1 MHITFDEQNRFFHL
15 STSEMSYAFGIAADG
30 RLRHLYWGPALSSD
44 ASLLPRIYP
53 VAEAMARIAIVDALM
68 QFKGFRAMEELDEKY
83 DRM

>member
-1 MHITFDEQNRFFHL
+1 MDVVQRTIDAEKGEDVKLAPITR
-15 STSEMSYAFGIAADG
+15 
-30 RLRHLYWGPALSSD
+30 RD